1 MNEGYGLK
9 LFDKKVVNIVIIWM
23 NPWLCNLSEHAF
35 KGLISGN
42 EGGDEELAGRLKDWV
57 GSRLSDV
64 SVKDEHKV
72 IYLTIYNI

>member
-1 MNEGYGLK
+1 MIRQRQV
-9 LFDKKVVNIVIIWM
+9 DKEC
-23 NPWLCNLSEHAF
+23 LCNLSELVF

-57 GSRLSDV
+57 GSRLSAV

-72 IYLTIYNI
+72 IYRTTFNI

>member
-1 MNEGYGLK
+1 M
-9 LFDKKVVNIVIIWM
+9 
-23 NPWLCNLSEHAF
+23 F

-72 IYLTIYNI
+72 SYRTTFNI

>member
-1 MNEGYGLK
+1 M
-9 LFDKKVVNIVIIWM
+9 
-23 NPWLCNLSEHAF
+23 F

-42 EGGDEELAGRLKDWV
+42 EGGDEELAGRLKDLV

-72 IYLTIYNI
+72 IYRTTFNT

>member
-1 MNEGYGLK
+1 M
-9 LFDKKVVNIVIIWM
+9 
-23 NPWLCNLSEHAF
+23 F

-57 GSRLSDV
+57 GSKLADV

-72 IYLTIYNI
+72 IYRKTFNIKRESQNVLSLLKKFLPL

>member
-1 MNEGYGLK
+1 
-9 LFDKKVVNIVIIWM
+9 M
-23 NPWLCNLSEHAF
+23 NPWLCNLSELVF

-42 EGGDEELAGRLKDWV
+42 EGGDEELAGRLKDLV

-72 IYLTIYNI
+72 IYRTTFNI

>member
-1 MNEGYGLK
+1 MIMFMQVRETLNMIRQSQV
-9 LFDKKVVNIVIIWM
+9 DKE
-23 NPWLCNLSEHAF
+23 WLCNLSELVF

-72 IYLTIYNI
+72 IYRTTFNI

>member
-1 MNEGYGLK
+1 M
-9 LFDKKVVNIVIIWM
+9 
-23 NPWLCNLSEHAF
+23 F

-72 IYLTIYNI
+72 TCEIIFNIYRESKNVLSLLKIFCPSTF